1 VGEDV
6 GTVLAQA
13 LEMDGPAL
21 KPGLQAQ
28 VWVSGEGARRAR
40 VVSVDRSLDSFSR
53 TFGVRLTLLEAPPA
67 GVRPGVYCDVRVQLT
82 LAQGI
87 TVPKEAVLD
96 TGDRQVVFVQLDGG
110 RFEPREVETGHE
122 GDEYVEI
129 RKGVAAG
136 EQVVT
141 SANFLIDSE
150 SRFQAAARD
159 FGGGGH
165 D

>member
-1 VGEDV
+1 
-6 GTVLAQA
+6 
-13 LEMDGPAL
+13 
-21 KPGLQAQ
+21 
-28 VWVSGEGARRAR
+28 
-40 VVSVDRSLDSFSR
+40 
-53 TFGVRLTLLEAPPA
+53 
-67 GVRPGVYCDVRVQLT
+67 
-82 LAQGI
+82 
-87 TVPKEAVLD
+87 VLD

>member
-1 VGEDV
+1 
-6 GTVLAQA
+6 
-13 LEMDGPAL
+13 
-21 KPGLQAQ
+21 
-28 VWVSGEGARRAR
+28 
-40 VVSVDRSLDSFSR
+40 
-53 TFGVRLTLLEAPPA
+53 
-67 GVRPGVYCDVRVQLT
+67 VYCDVRVQLK
-82 LAQGI
+82 LGQGV

-96 TGDRQVVFVQLDGG
+96 TGDHQIVFVQRDGG
-110 RFEPREVETGHE
+110 RFDPRLVEVGKE
-122 GDEYVEI
+122 GDDFVEI
-129 RKGVAAG
+129 RKGIAAG